1 MTAYTD
7 FIKQYAT
14 DNNLTYRQ
22 AQQEVKENDDYKIA
36 KSISKKLSQP
46 DEDIELMN
54 KSKIKKQQ
62 CESKN
67 MDYND
72 FTNRCVKKC

>member
-1 MTAYTD
+1 MTTYTK
-7 FIKQYAT
+7 FIRQYAEE
-14 DNNLTYRQ
+14 NNLTYRQ

-46 DEDIELMN
+46 
-54 KSKIKKQQ
+54 SKKQQ
-62 CESKN
+62 CEDKN

-72 FTNRCVKKC
+72 FTNR